1 MVHTDTAFQILYT
14 SQLAPT
20 CTFSCV
26 SHIITMSRVAN
37 EARGLTGALVFDGEY
52 FCQLLE
58 GEEAQVVALMDRIAA
73 DPRHVNVTRLFVS
86 AAERPRV
93 TRSWRSGYSESH
105 QLAVFNGADASRG
118 EVALAEFMSVLTR
131 ADME

>member
-1 MVHTDTAFQILYT
+1 MVHTETAFQILYA

-20 CTFSCV
+20 RKFSCV
-26 SHIITMSRVAN
+26 SDIITMSRVAN
-37 EARGLTGALVFDGEY
+37 EARGLTGALIFDGEY

-73 DPRHVNVTRLFVS
+73 DTRHINVKRLFIS
-86 AAERPRV
+86 HGRQPRV
-93 TRSWRSGYSESH
+93 TRSWRSGYSESN
-105 QLAVFNGADASRG
+105 QLELFNRADGPQG
-118 EVALAEFMSVLTR
+118 EVALAEFLSVLSG

>member
-1 MVHTDTAFQILYT
+1 MVYTDTAFQILYA

-20 CTFSCV
+20 RQFSCV
-26 SHIITMSRVAN
+26 SDIITMSRVAN
-37 EARGLTGALVFDGEY
+37 AARGLTGALIFDGEY

-58 GEEAQVVALMDRIAA
+58 GDEAQVVGLMDRIAT
-73 DPRHVNVTRLFVS
+73 DPRHINVTRLFVS

-93 TRSWRSGYSESH
+93 TRNWSSGYCEAH
-105 QLAVFNGADASRG
+105 QLELFTRADGPRG
-118 EVALAEFMSVLTR
+118 EVALAEFMSVLAG